1 MAHVWRPGLMMVTTA
16 VTTGHSDSS
25 GSPGLWLAT
34 GDNLTLSLAEIDI
47 THAPSRIPSGH
58 DEKREANM
66 QIWGSGSECTDQQW
80 PMMNADVTVAG
91 QSGASRGVT
100 SKQTFR
106 MGDHHTS
113 ANIIPPAFCNQD
125 PVNTHIYMQGQW
137 ASVGPPELNIIN
149 VFIS

>member
-1 MAHVWRPGLMMVTTA
+1 
-16 VTTGHSDSS
+16 
-25 GSPGLWLAT
+25 
-34 GDNLTLSLAEIDI
+34 
-47 THAPSRIPSGH
+47 
-58 DEKREANM
+58 
-66 QIWGSGSECTDQQW
+66 
-80 PMMNADVTVAG
+80 MMNADVTVSG

-125 PVNTHIYMQGQW
+125 PVNTHIYMQGQC